1 MKKIREIL
9 IEAFIQATEDPEKAM
24 IAIKNLLP
32 PDLRDAEFVINYLRG
47 VYHNPI
53 TVIRAKFTDDAQQVL
68 EYIAR
73 NLGAYDKE
81 YLYKSMPRRIDEKG
95 NIFMRIG
102 KQELFQEK
110 MEIKEMKDTIKIKVA
125 FSRKFNLQDV
135 TMILQE
141 MELIKAWNSMI

>member
-32 PDLRDAEFVINYLRG
+32 PDLRDSELIIDRLRG

-53 TVIRAKFTDDAQQVL
+53 TVVRAKFTDNAQQVL
-68 EYIAR
+68 EYIAQ

-81 YLYKSMPRRIDEKG
+81 YLYQSLSRRIDEKG
-95 NIFMRIG
+95 NIFMRFG

-110 MEIKEMKDTIKIKVA
+110 MEIKEMKDTVKMKVA
-125 FSRKFNLQDV
+125 FSKKIQIQDV
-135 TMILQE
+135 IVILQE
-141 MELIKAWNSMI
+141 MELIKV